1 MVGFIVGAGVPEP
14 LVTVLSVSLVD
25 SVPSLKFMYVN
36 PVLVSVV
43 FGGPV
48 PPSFIASAAAFSA
61 DMCMEVCLVA
71 VTVLVVVSRVAAVA
85 P

>member
-1 MVGFIVGAGVPEP
+1 MVGFIIEAGVPEP
-14 LVTVLSVSLVD
+14 LVTA
-25 SVPSLKFMYVN
+25 PSLKFMYVN

-43 FGGPV
+43 FGGPE
-48 PPSFIASAAAFSA
+48 PPSLLAAAAALSA
-61 DMCMEVCLVA
+61 DMCIEVCLVA